1 MKKILYIYIYIY
13 THTHTHTYIYIYRHI
28 MSITLNDIKKGFSY
42 KKNKYHLKMEKMTY
56 ETMYSFRVKVSYF
69 QLSCGECYI
78 HRSKVE
84 FFFFE
89 N

>member
-1 MKKILYIYIYIY
+1 
-13 THTHTHTYIYIYRHI
+13 

-56 ETMYSFRVKVSYF
+56 ETMYSFRVKISYF

-84 FFFFE
+84 FFFLKIKYLLKSDVRMPICKEKDWGKFVLRQCS
-89 N
+89 